1 MLIISLVSLLKH
13 IYLGEDAVFNFFNS
27 IIKESKYCSD
37 VMRKHFHKELLM
49 TKKDNE
55 ILKILLN
62 VWFVTMIMLIMLMI
76 IWPEKIA
83 QYWALSCSYFNSK

>member
-37 VMRKHFHKELLM
+37 VMRKQFHKELLM

-62 VWFVTMIMLIMLMI
+62 V
-76 IWPEKIA
+76 
-83 QYWALSCSYFNSK
+83 

>member
-83 QYWALSCSYFNSK
+83 QYWALSCYYFNSK

>member
-62 VWFVTMIMLIMLMI
+62 V
-76 IWPEKIA
+76 
-83 QYWALSCSYFNSK
+83 

>member
-13 IYLGEDAVFNFFNS
+13 IYLGEDTVFNFFNS

-62 VWFVTMIMLIMLMI
+62 V
-76 IWPEKIA
+76 
-83 QYWALSCSYFNSK
+83 

>member
-13 IYLGEDAVFNFFNS
+13 IYLGEDAVFHFFNS

-37 VMRKHFHKELLM
+37 VMRKHFKKELLM

-62 VWFVTMIMLIMLMI
+62 V
-76 IWPEKIA
+76 
-83 QYWALSCSYFNSK
+83 

>member
-13 IYLGEDAVFNFFNS
+13 IYLGEDAVFNFFNR

-37 VMRKHFHKELLM
+37 VMRKQFHKELLM

-62 VWFVTMIMLIMLMI
+62 V
-76 IWPEKIA
+76 
-83 QYWALSCSYFNSK
+83 

>member
-55 ILKILLN
+55 IFKILLN
-62 VWFVTMIMLIMLMI
+62 V
-76 IWPEKIA
+76 
-83 QYWALSCSYFNSK
+83 

>member
-1 MLIISLVSLLKH
+1 MSLLKH

-62 VWFVTMIMLIMLMI
+62 V
-76 IWPEKIA
+76 
-83 QYWALSCSYFNSK
+83 